1 MSRECAGSL
10 RHVLVLQAVIAFGAQ
25 CGVSASVG
33 RGNTLRPRSDHGQPE
48 VVVASVVPH
57 GALTTE
63 NSSLRM
69 PSFLSSHMVLQ
80 RGGATVWGWAAAG
93 THVTVTVRD
102 ELGAPITS
110 ATATASE
117 TGVGDWRVEVS
128 LPARVNSSVTVAAPG
143 EPTITLQDIAWG
155 DVFLCSGQV
164 RFFIVRTLFLRRRS
178 TLP

>member
-1 MSRECAGSL
+1 MSREWQPL
-10 RHVLVLQAVIAFGAQ
+10 QHVLVLQAVIAFGAQ
-25 CGVSASVG
+25 CGVSASAG

-48 VVVASVVPH
+48 VVSVVPH